1 MLFDKISK
9 AHRAHI
15 LSCSGPK
22 VGIWFISRL
31 IFPTFQLSSP
41 VFSIA
46 HHTWLGLPHPLI
58 VHIFRCI
65 CTHPIN
71 PMGTHFL
78 LCVHS
83 NEHAGTHDAIHNTI
97 VTITWNV
104 GFHMGREQLHALP
117 TTTFNSFHQ
126 WVDIMPT
133 KDDIRTLVNIVIVNP
148 TWTNL
153 LP

>member
-1 MLFDKISK
+1 MLSDKISK
-9 AHRAHI
+9 AHCAHI
-15 LSCSGPK
+15 LSCYGPK
-22 VGIWFISRL
+22 VGIWFITRL

-46 HHTWLGLPHPLI
+46 HHTWLRLPHPSI

-78 LCVHS
+78 FCVH
-83 NEHAGTHDAIHNTI
+83 NYTHTGTHDAICDTI
-97 VTITWNV
+97 VTITWDV
-104 GFHMGREQLHALP
+104 SFHMGWQQLHVFP
-117 TTTFNSFHQ
+117 TTTFNFFHQ

-133 KDDIRTLVNIVIVNP
+133 KDGIWTLINIVIVNP
-148 TWTNL
+148 TRTNL